1 MHDLKTTMQNTE
13 QWQYDCRG
21 NEGIIV
27 DSEGD
32 TVALVSIL
40 LNSNDPADF
49 EAVMRMMAA
58 VPTLLAALQ
67 SIVDSDPNHK
77 HARIAKQAIQR
88 AVEY

>member
-40 LNSNDPADF
+40 LNSSDPADF
-49 EAVMRMMAA
+49 EAVMRMMSA
-58 VPTLLAALQ
+58 VPTLLEALQ
-67 SIVDSDPNHK
+67 LIIEDAPKHK
-77 HARIAKQAIQR
+77 HASIARRAIQR
-88 AVEY
+88 AII